1 MASHEEEVNQATGES
16 PKWVTFH
23 DVMDDAMEGGK
34 LLPIKRRLEFN
45 ADKNS
50 NFFKSEELQFK
61 FGSLTS
67 SVSNSSLDLT
77 GQSPPPGSKKSF
89 DFSQSLGFGE
99 EQEIQRRR
107 KPEQQRRVTLASLSA
122 SPSSHGDKYEAFS
135 RLDKSPGGKGWSGKV
150 LVGQSPMGWSDEV
163 LGVGSDEEAELQD
176 TDCGN
181 SESTSEKRPQ
191 SLAVYDTE
199 GSWPQISLHRNTWD
213 RSPNRSFVR
222 NFP

>member
-1 MASHEEEVNQATGES
+1 M
-16 PKWVTFH
+16 
-23 DVMDDAMEGGK
+23 
-34 LLPIKRRLEFN
+34 
-45 ADKNS
+45 
-50 NFFKSEELQFK
+50 
-61 FGSLTS
+61 
-67 SVSNSSLDLT
+67 
-77 GQSPPPGSKKSF
+77 
-89 DFSQSLGFGE
+89 
-99 EQEIQRRR
+99 
-107 KPEQQRRVTLASLSA
+107 ASLSA

-181 SESTSEKRPQ
+181 SESTSKKRPQ